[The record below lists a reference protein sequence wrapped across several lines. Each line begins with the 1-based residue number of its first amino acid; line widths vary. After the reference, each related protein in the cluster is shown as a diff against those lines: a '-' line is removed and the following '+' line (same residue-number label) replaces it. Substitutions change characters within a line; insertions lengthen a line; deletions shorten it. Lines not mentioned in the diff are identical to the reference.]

1 MTNFIQ
7 VSVITAALGIIL
19 CAVYVL
25 RMLHRTFFGGLVEY
39 DFGEIKLSNHQTAIL
54 AILAFAVI
62 IFGIYPMGIIDNIAA
77 FSNINITTII
87 ANIFFRSI
95 NGNLTKQLHIFCF

>member
-1 MTNFIQ
+1 MESKRIDLKKGF
-7 VSVITAALGIIL
+7 
-19 CAVYVL
+19 
-25 RMLHRTFFGGLVEY
+25 VEVY

-87 ANIFFRSI
+87 ANIF
-95 NGNLTKQLHIFCF
+95 